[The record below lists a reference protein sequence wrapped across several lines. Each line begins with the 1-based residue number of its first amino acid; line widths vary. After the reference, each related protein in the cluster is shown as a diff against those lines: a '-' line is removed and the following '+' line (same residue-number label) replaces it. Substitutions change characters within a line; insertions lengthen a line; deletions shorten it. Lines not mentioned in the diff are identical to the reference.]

1 MLRLE
6 GLEVYYGVAQALKGI
21 SLSVGEGQ
29 IVCLIGANG
38 AGKTTTLRTISGLQ
52 KPAGGRIEFL
62 GQDLT
67 GASPERIVRAGIIHV
82 PEGRRVF
89 PAMKVIENL
98 EMGAYTRRRS
108 AEVQQ
113 DLRTV
118 YELFPRLRER
128 KEQKAGTLSGGE
140 QQMLAIGRALMG
152 RPRCL
157 LLDEPSMGL
166 APIIVEG
173 IFEQIMPAQP
183 GEKNP
188 FSPGG
193 AERRRRP
200 GGGQLRLCHRD
211 GRDRPRRGRQIP
223 GKKRPDQKG
232 LSRDRGEL
240 RNR

>member
-128 KEQKAGTLSGGE
+128 REQKAGTLSGGE

-173 IFEQIMPAQP
+173 IFEQICRLNREKKIPFLLVEQNAVAALEVANYGYVIET
-183 GEKNP
+183 GEIVLEGDAK
-188 FSPGG
+188 FL
-193 AERRRRP
+193 ERND
-200 GGGQLRLCHRD
+200 L
-211 GRDRPRRGRQIP
+211 I
-223 GKKRPDQKG
+223 KKAYLG
-232 LSRDRGEL
+232 IEV
-240 RNR
+240 N